1 LERKKTEEDR
11 EMKEHKENE
20 KLKKELKEKEQ
31 EKLRLQEQIEI
42 LDRKIKKKTN
52 IKSFTTEVME

>member
-1 LERKKTEEDR
+1 MERKKTEEDR

-31 EKLRLQEQIEI
+31 EKLRLQQQIEI

-52 IKSFTTEVME
+52 VTEFNKEVLE